1 MYMQLRKL
9 SRRFA
14 RDEDGTVISEAVI
27 MLPLLC
33 WAYVALFVYWDAY
46 RSENTAV
53 KASYTIAD
61 MITREI
67 KDVDDNYIT
76 GLQTVFDFLLA
87 TDQDTGI
94 VVSSVTWVQAR
105 NRYEV
110 LWSEARGTGST
121 VQGTASIQ
129 NFANRLPNMTDGDTV
144 IVVQTNVE
152 YVPLFDVGVPTF
164 NYDQFI
170 VTRPRRTPKINC
182 PTCGVGADLQVGA

>member
-1 MYMQLRKL
+1 MYKLLRKL

-14 RDEDGTVISEAVI
+14 REEDGTVISEAVI
-27 MLPLLC
+27 MLPLLV

-53 KASYTIAD
+53 KASYTLAD

-76 GLQTVFDFLLA
+76 GLQTVFNFLLA
-87 TDQDTGI
+87 TNQDTGI
-94 VVSSVTWVQAR
+94 VVSSVTWVQSR
-105 NRYEV
+105 NQYEV
-110 LWSEARGTGST
+110 LWSEARGLNVT

-129 NFANRLPNMTDGDTV
+129 NFKNRLPAMTDGDTV

-152 YVPLFDVGVPTF
+152 YVPLFEVGVPTF

-182 PTCGVGADLQVGA
+182 PTCGVGAAS